1 MKFVIYSVCYDKTE
15 PGEGVRIYSIKKV
28 AEFAERSAAFVAC
41 ESLNEYQ
48 KKKAEQFPGSSSCV
62 GFFYGWTEK
71 AGSWKEQADALERA
85 AKKYGIR
92 AIR

>member
-15 PGEGVRIYSIKKV
+15 PGENVRIYKINKV
-28 AEFAERSAAFVAC
+28 AEFANRSEAFITM
-41 ESLNEYQ
+41 ESLNDYH
-48 KKKAEQFPGSSSCV
+48 KKKAAQFPEAF

-71 AGSWKEQADALERA
+71 SGSWKEQAAALEQA
-85 AKKYGIR
+85 AKNCGIC

>member
-15 PGEGVRIYSIKKV
+15 PGEGVRIYNIKKV
-28 AEFAERSAAFVAC
+28 AEFAERSEAFLTC
-41 ESLNEYQ
+41 EGLNEYH
-48 KKKAEQFPGSSSCV
+48 KNKTEQYPLAAGV

-71 AGSWKEQADALERA
+71 AGSWKEQAGALERA
-85 AKKYGIR
+85 AKNCGIC